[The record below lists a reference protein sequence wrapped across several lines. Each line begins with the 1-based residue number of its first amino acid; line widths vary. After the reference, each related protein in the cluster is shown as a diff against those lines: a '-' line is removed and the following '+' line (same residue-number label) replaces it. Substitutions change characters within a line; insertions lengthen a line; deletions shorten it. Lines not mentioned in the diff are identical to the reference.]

1 MNPNPYQPAAY
12 YFPNFHADPRNEARS
27 GKGWTE
33 WELLRKAHGRFP
45 GHQQPKIPAWGY
57 EDEADPAVFAKK
69 IATAADHGIGAFI
82 FDWYW
87 YERRSFLARGMEEG
101 YLHAPN
107 RDRLPFAL
115 MWANHDWLDLF
126 PRRYRQGTPLVFRGA
141 VDRGEFERLCHY
153 VAEKYF
159 SQPSYWKIDGCP
171 YFSIY
176 EMGTFLRG
184 FGDVKA
190 TRAAIDLFREI
201 TRRAGFHDLHL
212 NMVVWQIPNLPS
224 ETVVADPAARLSDL
238 GVNSLT
244 SYAWC
249 HHSSFD
255 QFPETPYAKAL
266 EDNRRAWERYAA
278 AFGQPYFPNVS
289 MGWDPSPR
297 TEQGK
302 PYENLGYPYTPI
314 LAGNTPA
321 EFERALVAAKTF
333 LEQHPASRNIVT
345 LNAWNE
351 WTEGS
356 YLEPDTVH
364 GLAYLEAIRRVFSS
378 GNNPLEQ
385 STEQGARL
393 SSHG

>member
-1 MNPNPYQPAAY
+1 
-12 YFPNFHADPRNEARS
+12 
-27 GKGWTE
+27 
-33 WELLRKAHGRFP
+33 
-45 GHQQPKIPAWGY
+45 
-57 EDEADPAVFAKK
+57 
-69 IATAADHGIGAFI
+69 
-82 FDWYW
+82 
-87 YERRSFLARGMEEG
+87 
-101 YLHAPN
+101 
-107 RDRLPFAL
+107 
-115 MWANHDWLDLF
+115 
-126 PRRYRQGTPLVFRGA
+126 

-333 LEQHPASRNIVT
+333 LERHPASRNIVT